1 MEEVDGL
8 IAAGN
13 ATADK
18 AATEV
23 WSLKLTPEMKKDI
36 LKGGVALSGAGVAAT
51 SLMGQE
57 EGYY

>member
-1 MEEVDGL
+1 
-8 IAAGN
+8 
-13 ATADK
+13 
-18 AATEV
+18 
-23 WSLKLTPEMKKDI
+23 